1 MIIGNPI
8 MAGAS
13 GPAASIFVTG
23 LSETDTVTA
32 TNGSKTKTGVWTQ
45 KSNPAYVVPEGYT
58 QLKSIKS
65 TDAQYFDTGV
75 VETEKIR
82 FEVEFTSY
90 DKVANPGF
98 GTVFGVRSS
107 TVYENAY
114 DYVLN
119 TYPNKAGGAF
129 QAAKADVST
138 VLDPKITPGQKSKIS
153 FLGSEFIAADGSVA
167 TYNPSAFSSAYSIYV
182 FAKNN
187 AGTAN
192 EFGEVEIEVLK
203 FYSGSTLIRNY
214 IPAKR
219 DSDGAVGFYDIV
231 NNTFGGSA
239 TSTPFIAGEEIPQT
253 FDGFLIKP
261 IREFGTWTVTATDGT
276 NTATQ
281 DVLVDVI
288 TEYEIEMTYKL
299 WLYKNGDECTDV
311 TGGWSVIKSST
322 GTMSKQDD
330 GIQIN
335 VGPGDE
341 TYCNIGI
348 ANTID
353 VTEYSKL
360 TMRTSEVTYLHC
372 SASVGLTLC
381 TGTTPVKTT
390 AYYTRPSASTST
402 LTISP
407 DDLVVED
414 ISSMTGSYN
423 VVLVCG
429 TGGAYSDSKIN
440 YKVYEVWLE

>member
-1 MIIGNPI
+1 MSKVFNMVG
-8 MAGAS
+8 GGG

-23 LSETDTVTA
+23 LSDTDNVTA
-32 TNGSKTKTGVWTQ
+32 TNGSKIKAGVWTQ
-45 KSNPAYVVPEGYT
+45 KPNPAAHGLPDGYT
-58 QLKSIKS
+58 ELECIIGGS
-65 TDAQYFDTGV
+65 TQYINTGFTPNQDTRV
-75 VETEKIR
+75 
-82 FEVEFTSY
+82 
-90 DKVANPGF
+90 
-98 GTVFGVRSS
+98 
-107 TVYENAY
+107 
-114 DYVLN
+114 
-119 TYPNKAGGAF
+119 
-129 QAAKADVST
+129 
-138 VLDPKITPGQKSKIS
+138 VLDHKFMGNTATRVGFSSRVNSASRGFVYGADYNGDKTAAFVQYGGTYDNAGNLYASERHTVDFNKNNFYHDDVLKKSFTYTSFTTPGPMYL
-153 FLGSEFIAADGSVA
+153 FAANDNGSVK
-167 TYNPSAFSSAYSIYV
+167 YISDMVLYGCQIYD
-182 FAKNN
+182 N
-187 AGTAN
+187 G
-192 EFGEVEIEVLK
+192 
-203 FYSGSTLIRNY
+203 TLIRDF

-219 DSDGAVGFYDIV
+219 NSDSIVGLYDIV
-231 NNTFGGSA
+231 NGIFYENAGTGTFV
-239 TSTPFIAGEEIPQT
+239 AGPEISQT
-253 FDGFLIKP
+253 IDGFLIKP
-261 IREFGTWTVTATDGT
+261 IRDLGTWTVTATNGT

-288 TEYEIEMTYKL
+288 TEYDIEMTYKL

-311 TGGWSVIKSST
+311 TGGWSVITSST

-335 VGPGDE
+335 VGPGDG

-372 SASVGLTLC
+372 SAVVGLTLC

-402 LTISP
+402 LKISP

-423 VVLVCG
+423 VVLVCE

-440 YKVYEVWLE
+440 YKVYEVWIE